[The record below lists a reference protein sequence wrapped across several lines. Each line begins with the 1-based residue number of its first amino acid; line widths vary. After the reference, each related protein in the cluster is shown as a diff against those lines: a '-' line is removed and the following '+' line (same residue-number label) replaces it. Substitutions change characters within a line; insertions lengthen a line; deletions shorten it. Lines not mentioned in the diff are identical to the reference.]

1 MGKWLP
7 GGTSVSA
14 VLCQQRQSCP
24 RPWRKPSVRG
34 VRCRSLPQALALLS
48 SAAGA
53 ELCRCRAQCKR
64 PFRGAH
70 QNQEEKPFG
79 AAAASCQRALLRT
92 PSIMPEGKMQM
103 FTGFGSVITEQALK
117 SGFGAERSLTDISR
131 LVLNHL
137 RDISAWMSE
146 RRLRI
151 TRSQIDQCPGSPPK
165 PLPALFPCSCSGSNL
180 QVTADSHFLQII

>member
-1 MGKWLP
+1 MVARRYQCISSTMSTAAELP
-7 GGTSVSA
+7 TALEEAIREG
-14 VLCQQRQSCP
+14 CP
-24 RPWRKPSVRG
+24 VP
-34 VRCRSLPQALALLS
+34 LPQALALLS
-48 SAAGA
+48 SAEGA

-70 QNQEEKPFG
+70 QNQEEKPFC
-79 AAAASCQRALLRT
+79 AASSCQRALLRT

-180 QVTADSHFLQII
+180 QVTADSHFLQIL